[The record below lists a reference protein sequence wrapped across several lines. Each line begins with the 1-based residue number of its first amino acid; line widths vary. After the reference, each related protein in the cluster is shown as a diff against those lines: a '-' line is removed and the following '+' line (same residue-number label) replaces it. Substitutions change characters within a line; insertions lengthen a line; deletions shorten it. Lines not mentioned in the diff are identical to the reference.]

1 VQHKLISKE
10 QVMTTFTVELLQKT
24 LPSNLRTSAT
34 QGLVDMLNNVSNNQ
48 QEAELIR
55 ENFLGYTAVL
65 SEGKYKTEDY
75 LNAVKYVSFK
85 LMKCSNEE
93 AYVKTFPQ
101 RYQRMVKDG
110 VKPKD
115 IGAYVY
121 AYSKNKLVNR
131 IMEQTMVPSWVLN
144 QDIFQEAI
152 NTQASLMRDPDV
164 SPKVRSDAANS
175 LLTHLAKPKEA
186 GPLINL
192 DMRDTSGMKEMKELL
207 VRMAQQQQGLI
218 KDGVTAKDI
227 AGAVIIDVEATDGI
241 D

>member
-1 VQHKLISKE
+1 
-10 QVMTTFTVELLQKT
+10 MTTFTVELLQKT

-34 QGLVDMLNNVSNNQ
+34 QGLVDMLNTVSTNQ

-101 RYQRMVKDG
+101 RYQRMVKEG

-115 IGAYVY
+115 IGSYVY

-192 DMRDTSGMKEMKELL
+192 DLRDTSGMKEMKELL

-218 KDGVTAKDI
+218 KEGVTARDI
-227 AGAVIIDVEATDGI
+227 AAAVIIDVEDNNGSN
-241 D
+241 

>member
-1 VQHKLISKE
+1 
-10 QVMTTFTVELLQKT
+10 MTTFTVELLQKT

-34 QGLVDMLNNVSNNQ
+34 QGLVDMLNTVSSNQ

-101 RYQRMVKDG
+101 RYQRMVTEG

-115 IGAYVY
+115 IGSYVY

-192 DMRDTSGMKEMKELL
+192 DLRDTSGMKEMKELL

-218 KDGVTAKDI
+218 KEDVTARDI
-227 AGAVIIDVEATDGI
+227 AAATIIDLEVKDGI

>member
-1 VQHKLISKE
+1 
-10 QVMTTFTVELLQKT
+10 MTTFTVELLQKT

-34 QGLVDMLNNVSNNQ
+34 QGLVDMLNTVSSNQ

-101 RYQRMVKDG
+101 RYQRMVTEG

-115 IGAYVY
+115 IGSYVY

-192 DMRDTSGMKEMKELL
+192 DLRDTSGMKEMKELL

-218 KDGVTAKDI
+218 KEGLTARDI
-227 AGAVIIDVEATDGI
+227 AAATIIDLEVKNGTD
-241 D
+241 

>member
-1 VQHKLISKE
+1 
-10 QVMTTFTVELLQKT
+10 M
-24 LPSNLRTSAT
+24 
-34 QGLVDMLNNVSNNQ
+34 VDMLNNVSNNQ

>member
-1 VQHKLISKE
+1 
-10 QVMTTFTVELLQKT
+10 MTTFTVELLQKT

-34 QGLVDMLNNVSNNQ
+34 QGMVDMLNNVSNNQ

-218 KDGVTAKDI
+218 KDGVTARDI
-227 AGAVIIDVEATDGI
+227 AATVIIDVEVEDSSN
-241 D
+241 

>member
-1 VQHKLISKE
+1 MS
-10 QVMTTFTVELLQKT
+10 TFTIELLQKT
-24 LPSNLRTSAT
+24 LPSNLKSSAT
-34 QGLVDMLNNVSNNQ
+34 QGLADLLNTVSSNQ

-101 RYQRMVKDG
+101 RYQRMVADG

-121 AYSKNKLVNR
+121 AFSKNKLVNR

-152 NTQASLMRDPDV
+152 NTQASLMRDHDV

-186 GPLINL
+186 GPMINL
-192 DMRDTSGMKEMKELL
+192 DMRDTSGVKEMKDLL

-218 KDGVTAKDI
+218 KEGISAKDI
-227 AGAVIIDVEATDGI
+227 AAANIIDVEVKGGTD
-241 D
+241 

>member
-1 VQHKLISKE
+1 
-10 QVMTTFTVELLQKT
+10 MTTFTVELLQKT

-34 QGLVDMLNNVSNNQ
+34 QGLVDMLNTVSNNQ

-101 RYQRMVKDG
+101 RYQRMVG
-110 VKPKD
+110 EGIKPKD

-152 NTQASLMRDPDV
+152 NTQASLMRNPDV

-218 KDGVTAKDI
+218 KEGVTARDI
-227 AGAVIIDVEATDGI
+227 AAAIIIDVEAKDGTD
-241 D
+241 

>member
-1 VQHKLISKE
+1 
-10 QVMTTFTVELLQKT
+10 MTTFTVELLQKT
-24 LPSNLRTSAT
+24 LPSNLRTTAT
-34 QGLVDMLNNVSNNQ
+34 QGMVDMLNNVSNNQ

-101 RYQRMVKDG
+101 RYQRMVKEG

-115 IGAYVY
+115 IGSYVY

-218 KDGVTAKDI
+218 KDGVTARDI
-227 AGAVIIDVEATDGI
+227 AAAVIIDVGVQD
-241 D
+241 DSN

>member
-1 VQHKLISKE
+1 
-10 QVMTTFTVELLQKT
+10 MTTFTVELLQKT

-34 QGLVDMLNNVSNNQ
+34 QGLVDMLNTVSSNQ

-101 RYQRMVKDG
+101 RYQRMVTEG

-115 IGAYVY
+115 IGSYVY

-175 LLTHLAKPKEA
+175 LLTHLAKPKEV

-218 KDGVTAKDI
+218 KEGVTAKDI
-227 AGAVIIDVEATDGI
+227 AAAIIIDVEVKDDTD
-241 D
+241 

>member
-1 VQHKLISKE
+1 
-10 QVMTTFTVELLQKT
+10 MTTFTVELLQKT

-34 QGLVDMLNNVSNNQ
+34 QGLVDMLNTVSNNQ

-101 RYQRMVKDG
+101 RYQRMVG
-110 VKPKD
+110 EGIKPKD

-152 NTQASLMRDPDV
+152 NTQASLMSNPDV
-164 SPKVRSDAANS
+164 STKVRSDAANS

-218 KDGVTAKDI
+218 KEGVTARDI
-227 AGAVIIDVEATDGI
+227 AAAIIIDVEAKDGTD
-241 D
+241 

>member
-1 VQHKLISKE
+1 
-10 QVMTTFTVELLQKT
+10 MTTFTVELLQKT

-34 QGLVDMLNNVSNNQ
+34 QGMVDMLNNVSNNQ

-227 AGAVIIDVEATDGI
+227 AGAVIIDVEATDGS

>member
-1 VQHKLISKE
+1 
-10 QVMTTFTVELLQKT
+10 MTTFTVELLQKT

-34 QGLVDMLNNVSNNQ
+34 QGMVDMLNNVSNNQ

-218 KDGVTAKDI
+218 KEGVTARDI
-227 AGAVIIDVEATDGI
+227 AAAVIIDVEVQDGSN
-241 D
+241 

>member
-1 VQHKLISKE
+1 
-10 QVMTTFTVELLQKT
+10 MTTFTVELLQKT

-34 QGLVDMLNNVSNNQ
+34 QGLVDMLNTVSNNQ

-101 RYQRMVKDG
+101 RYQRMVQDG
-110 VKPKD
+110 VKTKD

-152 NTQASLMRDPDV
+152 NTQAHLMRDPDV

-218 KDGVTAKDI
+218 KDGVTARDI
-227 AGAVIIDVEATDGI
+227 AAAVIIDVEVQDGTD
-241 D
+241 

>member
-1 VQHKLISKE
+1 VDVLNTVSTNQH
-10 QVMTTFTVELLQKT
+10 
-24 LPSNLRTSAT
+24 
-34 QGLVDMLNNVSNNQ
+34 
-48 QEAELIR
+48 EAELIR

-65 SEGKYKTEDY
+65 SEGKYKADDY

-192 DMRDTSGMKEMKELL
+192 DMRDTSGMKEMKDLL

-218 KDGVTAKDI
+218 KEGVTARDI
-227 AGAVIIDVEATDGI
+227 AAAVIIDVDVKEQNA
-241 D
+241 

>member
-1 VQHKLISKE
+1 
-10 QVMTTFTVELLQKT
+10 MTTFTVELLQKT

-34 QGLVDMLNNVSNNQ
+34 QGMVDMLNNVSNNQ

-218 KDGVTAKDI
+218 KDGVTARDI
-227 AGAVIIDVEATDGI
+227 ASAVIIDVEATDGI

>member
-1 VQHKLISKE
+1 
-10 QVMTTFTVELLQKT
+10 MTTFTVELLQKT

-34 QGLVDMLNNVSNNQ
+34 QGMVDMLNNVSNNQ

-218 KDGVTAKDI
+218 KDGVTARDI
-227 AGAVIIDVEATDGI
+227 ASAVIIDVEATDGT

>member
-1 VQHKLISKE
+1 
-10 QVMTTFTVELLQKT
+10 MTTFTVELLQKT

-34 QGLVDMLNNVSNNQ
+34 QGLVDMLNTMSNNQ

-101 RYQRMVKDG
+101 RYQRMVG
-110 VKPKD
+110 EGIKPKD

-152 NTQASLMRDPDV
+152 NTQASLMRNPDV
-164 SPKVRSDAANS
+164 SYKVRSDAANS

-186 GPLINL
+186 GPLINV
-192 DMRDTSGMKEMKELL
+192 DMRDTSGMKEMKDLL
-207 VRMAQQQQGLI
+207 VSMAQQQQGLI
-218 KDGVTAKDI
+218 REGLTAKEL
-227 AGAVIIDVEATDGI
+227 AAVTIIDMEDNDGTT
-241 D
+241 

>member
-1 VQHKLISKE
+1 
-10 QVMTTFTVELLQKT
+10 MTTFTVELLQKT

-34 QGLVDMLNNVSNNQ
+34 QGMVDMLNNVSNNQ

-152 NTQASLMRDPDV
+152 NTQASLMRDPAV

-227 AGAVIIDVEATDGI
+227 AGAVIIDVEATDGS

>member
-1 VQHKLISKE
+1 
-10 QVMTTFTVELLQKT
+10 MTTFTVELLQKT

-34 QGLVDMLNNVSNNQ
+34 QGLVDMLNTVSNNQ

-218 KDGVTAKDI
+218 KDGVTARDI
-227 AGAVIIDVEATDGI
+227 AAAVIIDVEVQDGTN
-241 D
+241 

>member
-1 VQHKLISKE
+1 
-10 QVMTTFTVELLQKT
+10 MTTFTIELLQKT

-34 QGLVDMLNNVSNNQ
+34 QGMVDMLNNVSNNQ

-218 KDGVTAKDI
+218 KEGVTARDI
-227 AGAVIIDVEATDGI
+227 AAAVIIDVEVQDGYN
-241 D
+241 

>member
-1 VQHKLISKE
+1 MSVI
-10 QVMTTFTVELLQKT
+10 TIELLQKT
-24 LPSNLRTSAT
+24 LPSNLRTAAT
-34 QGLVDMLNNVSNNQ
+34 QGMVDMLNTVSTNQ

-101 RYQRMVKDG
+101 RYQRMVADG

-121 AYSKNKLVNR
+121 AFSKNKLVNR

-152 NTQASLMRDPDV
+152 NTQASLMRDTDV

-218 KDGVTAKDI
+218 KDGMTAKEI
-227 AGAVIIDVEATDGI
+227 AASVIIDVEVKNETD
-241 D
+241 

>member
-1 VQHKLISKE
+1 
-10 QVMTTFTVELLQKT
+10 MTTFTVELLQKT

-34 QGLVDMLNNVSNNQ
+34 QGMVDMLNNVSNNQ

-101 RYQRMVKDG
+101 RYQRMVKEG

-115 IGAYVY
+115 IGSYVY

-218 KDGVTAKDI
+218 KEGVTARDI
-227 AGAVIIDVEATDGI
+227 AAAVIIDVEAKDGSN
-241 D
+241 

>member
-1 VQHKLISKE
+1 
-10 QVMTTFTVELLQKT
+10 MTTFTVELLQKT
-24 LPSNLRTSAT
+24 LPSNLRTAAT
-34 QGLVDMLNNVSNNQ
+34 QSLVDMLNAVSNNQ
-48 QEAELIR
+48 EEAELIR
-55 ENFLGYTAVL
+55 ETFLGYSAVL

-85 LMKCSNEE
+85 LMKCSNQD
-93 AYVKTFPQ
+93 AYIKTFPQ
-101 RYQRMVKDG
+101 RYQTLLAKG
-110 VKPKD
+110 TSPKD
-115 IGAYVY
+115 VAAYVH

-175 LLTHLAKPKEA
+175 IMTHLAKPKEV

-192 DMRDTSGMKEMKELL
+192 DMRDNSGMKEMKDLL
-207 VRMAQQQQGLI
+207 VRMAQQQQELI
-218 KDGVTAKDI
+218 KEGVTAKDI
-227 AGAVIIDVEATDGI
+227 AAVNIIEGEFSNGTD
-241 D
+241 

>member
-1 VQHKLISKE
+1 
-10 QVMTTFTVELLQKT
+10 MTTFTVELLQKT

-34 QGLVDMLNNVSNNQ
+34 QGMVDMLNNVSNNQ

-55 ENFLGYTAVL
+55 KNFLGYTAVL

-218 KDGVTAKDI
+218 KDGVTARDI
-227 AGAVIIDVEATDGI
+227 ASAVIIDVEATDGT

>member
-1 VQHKLISKE
+1 
-10 QVMTTFTVELLQKT
+10 MTTFTVELLQKT

-34 QGLVDMLNNVSNNQ
+34 QGLVDMLNTVSTNQ

-101 RYQRMVKDG
+101 RYQRMVKEG

-115 IGAYVY
+115 IGSYVY

-218 KDGVTAKDI
+218 KEGVTARDI
-227 AGAVIIDVEATDGI
+227 AAAVIIDVEDNNGSN
-241 D
+241 

>member
-1 VQHKLISKE
+1 
-10 QVMTTFTVELLQKT
+10 MTTFTVELLQKT

-34 QGLVDMLNNVSNNQ
+34 QGMVDMLNNVSNNQ

-218 KDGVTAKDI
+218 KEGVTAKDI
-227 AGAVIIDVEATDGI
+227 AAAIIIDVEVKDGI

>member
-1 VQHKLISKE
+1 
-10 QVMTTFTVELLQKT
+10 MTTFTVELLQKT

-34 QGLVDMLNNVSNNQ
+34 QGLVDMLNTVSNNQ

-218 KDGVTAKDI
+218 KEGVTARDI
-227 AGAVIIDVEATDGI
+227 AATVIIDAEVQDGSN
-241 D
+241 

>member
-1 VQHKLISKE
+1 
-10 QVMTTFTVELLQKT
+10 MTTFTIELLQKT

-34 QGLVDMLNNVSNNQ
+34 QGLVDMLNTVSNNQ

-101 RYQRMVKDG
+101 RYQRMVKEG

-144 QDIFQEAI
+144 QDIYQEAI

-175 LLTHLAKPKEA
+175 LLVNLAKPKEA

-192 DMRDTSGMKEMKELL
+192 DMRDTSGIKEMKELL

-218 KDGVTAKDI
+218 KDGITARDI
-227 AGAVIIDVEATDGI
+227 AAAVIIDVKTSDSPN
-241 D
+241 

>member
-1 VQHKLISKE
+1 MSTI
-10 QVMTTFTVELLQKT
+10 TIELLQKT
-24 LPSNLRTSAT
+24 LPSNLRTAAT
-34 QGLVDMLNNVSNNQ
+34 QGMVDMLNNVSNNQ

-101 RYQRMVKDG
+101 RYQRMVADG
-110 VKPKD
+110 IKPKD

-152 NTQASLMRDPDV
+152 NTQASLMRDTDV

-186 GPLINL
+186 GPMINL

-218 KDGVTAKDI
+218 KEGVTARDI
-227 AGAVIIDVEATDGI
+227 AAANIIDVEVKDGSN
-241 D
+241 

>member
-1 VQHKLISKE
+1 
-10 QVMTTFTVELLQKT
+10 
-24 LPSNLRTSAT
+24 
-34 QGLVDMLNNVSNNQ
+34 
-48 QEAELIR
+48 
-55 ENFLGYTAVL
+55 
-65 SEGKYKTEDY
+65 
-75 LNAVKYVSFK
+75 
-85 LMKCSNEE
+85 MKCSNEE

-101 RYQRMVKDG
+101 RYQRMVG
-110 VKPKD
+110 EGIKPKD

-152 NTQASLMRDPDV
+152 NTQASLMRNPDV

-218 KDGVTAKDI
+218 KEGVTARDI
-227 AGAVIIDVEATDGI
+227 AAAIIIDVEAKDGTD
-241 D
+241 

>member
-1 VQHKLISKE
+1 
-10 QVMTTFTVELLQKT
+10 MTTFTVELLQKT

-34 QGLVDMLNNVSNNQ
+34 QGMVDMLNNVSNNQ

-152 NTQASLMRDPDV
+152 NTQASLMRDPNV

>member
-1 VQHKLISKE
+1 
-10 QVMTTFTVELLQKT
+10 MTTFTVELLQKT
-24 LPSNLRTSAT
+24 LPSNLRTAAT
-34 QGLVDMLNNVSNNQ
+34 QSLVDMLNTVSNNQ
-48 QEAELIR
+48 EEAELIR
-55 ENFLGYTAVL
+55 ETFLGYSAVL

-85 LMKCSNEE
+85 LMKCSNQD
-93 AYVKTFPQ
+93 AYIKTFPQ
-101 RYQRMVKDG
+101 RYQTLLAKG
-110 VKPKD
+110 TSPKD
-115 IGAYVY
+115 VAAYVH

-175 LLTHLAKPKEA
+175 IMTHLAKPKEV

-192 DMRDTSGMKEMKELL
+192 DMRDNSGMKEMKDLL
-207 VRMAQQQQGLI
+207 VRMAQQQQELI
-218 KDGVTAKDI
+218 KEGVTAKDI
-227 AGAVIIDVEATDGI
+227 AAVNIIEGEFSNDTN
-241 D
+241 

>member
-1 VQHKLISKE
+1 
-10 QVMTTFTVELLQKT
+10 MTTFTVELLQKT

-34 QGLVDMLNNVSNNQ
+34 QGMVDMLNNVSNNQ

-218 KDGVTAKDI
+218 KDGVTARDI
-227 AGAVIIDVEATDGI
+227 AAAIIIDVEATDGT

>member
-1 VQHKLISKE
+1 
-10 QVMTTFTVELLQKT
+10 MTTFTVELLQKT

-34 QGLVDMLNNVSNNQ
+34 QGLVDLLNTVSSNQ

-55 ENFLGYTAVL
+55 ETFLGYTAVL

-75 LNAVKYVSFK
+75 LNAVKYVSYK

-101 RYQRMVKDG
+101 RYQRMVGDG
-110 VKPKD
+110 IKPKD

-218 KDGVTAKDI
+218 KEGVTAKDI
-227 AGAVIIDVEATDGI
+227 AAAVIIDVEVKDVSS
-241 D
+241 

>member
-1 VQHKLISKE
+1 
-10 QVMTTFTVELLQKT
+10 MTTFTVELLQKT

-34 QGLVDMLNNVSNNQ
+34 QGMVDMLNNVSNNQ

-218 KDGVTAKDI
+218 KEGVTARDI
-227 AGAVIIDVEATDGI
+227 ASAVIIDVEATDGT

>member
-1 VQHKLISKE
+1 MS
-10 QVMTTFTVELLQKT
+10 TFTIELLQKT
-24 LPSNLRTSAT
+24 LPSNLKSSAT
-34 QGLVDMLNNVSNNQ
+34 QGLADLLNTVSNNQ

-101 RYQRMVKDG
+101 RYQRMVADG

-121 AYSKNKLVNR
+121 AFSKNKLVNR

-152 NTQASLMRDPDV
+152 NTQASLMRDHDV

-175 LLTHLAKPKEA
+175 LLTHLAKPKET
-186 GPLINL
+186 GPMINL
-192 DMRDTSGMKEMKELL
+192 DLRDTSGMKEMKDLL

-218 KDGVTAKDI
+218 KDGISAKDI
-227 AGAVIIDVEATDGI
+227 AAANIIDVEVKGGTD
-241 D
+241 

>member
-1 VQHKLISKE
+1 MSLI
-10 QVMTTFTVELLQKT
+10 TIELLQKT
-24 LPSNLRTSAT
+24 LPSNLRTAAT
-34 QGLVDMLNNVSNNQ
+34 QGMVDMLNTVSNNQ

-101 RYQRMVKDG
+101 RYQRMVADG
-110 VKPKD
+110 IKPKD

-152 NTQASLMRDPDV
+152 NTQASLMRDTDV

-186 GPLINL
+186 GPMINL

-218 KDGVTAKDI
+218 KEGMTAKEI
-227 AGAVIIDVEATDGI
+227 AASVIIDVEVKNETD
-241 D
+241 